1 MSDKGRI
8 IKNSIFLYV
17 RMGVVML
24 VSLYTS
30 RVVLNALGESDFGVY
45 NVVSGLS
52 YSMVFFSTSLSF
64 ALQRFFNYEMGVGNM
79 TKVSNIFKLSLL
91 IYSLIALFIVAIGA
105 PVGSWFVANKM
116 VIPAQAA
123 SAAQVVLF
131 AMLASLIITFIFS
144 VYESALIAHEEMGI
158 YAWLGILE
166 AGLKLGV
173 AYLII
178 IAPNRLATYAILMAI
193 AMLIPKLILMQY
205 CRSHYHECTFGLYW
219 NKELFKEVFGFSGL
233 NIYNGM
239 VWIVNEQGI
248 NILLNI
254 FFGPIV
260 NAARGIAVQVNSS
273 VSNFSVNF
281 FTAYRPQIVKSYAQ
295 KDFNDVRGLLY
306 QSTRIL
312 SYMMLLLSLPL
323 IFRAKYVL
331 HLWLGEVPDYTVV
344 FVQWVL
350 IFGVIAMSNYPV
362 NAVMLATGH
371 LRKPVWI
378 CSNVYLLAFPLCWI
392 ALRWGFEPQI
402 VYPIVAIMRLI
413 STVLTLVVIRNDI
426 YISLREYFIK
436 AWMPIISASLSI
448 CPIYF
453 INLTISDN
461 FTGFILFTLCSI
473 VTTILFIATLGLSKS
488 ERKVLIYKV
497 KQKLV
502 NEGFK

>member
-8 IKNSIFLYV
+8 LKNTVFLYV

-79 TKVSNIFKLSLL
+79 DKVGRIFKLSLL
-91 IYSLIALFIVAIGA
+91 AYSVISLLIVAIGA

-116 VIPAQAA
+116 VIPASAQ

-166 AGLKLGV
+166 AGLKLSV
-173 AYLII
+173 AYLILL
-178 IAPNRLATYAILMAI
+178 APHRLATYAILMAI
-193 AMLIPKLILMQY
+193 ALLIPKLILMQY
-205 CRSHYHECTFGLYW
+205 CRARYQECKFGFHW

-233 NIYNGM
+233 NIYNGL
-239 VWIVNEQGI
+239 VWVVNEQGV

-273 VSNFSVNF
+273 VSNFSANF
-281 FTAYRPQIVKSYAQ
+281 FTAYRPQIIKSYAQ
-295 KDFNDVRGLLY
+295 RDFDDVRDLLY

-323 IFRAKYVL
+323 IFRAKYIL
-331 HLWLGEVPDYTVV
+331 QLWLGEVPDYTVV

-371 LRKPVWI
+371 LRKPVLI
-378 CSNVYLLAFPLCWI
+378 CSNIYLLAFPMCWV
-392 ALRWGFEPQI
+392 ALRLGFEPQI
-402 VYPIVAIMRLI
+402 VYPIVAIIRFI
-413 STVLTLVVIRNDI
+413 STTLTLVVIRKDI
-426 YISLREYFIK
+426 YISLREYFVK
-436 AWMPIISASLSI
+436 SWGPILLASLAI
-448 CPIYF
+448 IPIYF
-453 INLTISDN
+453 INQVFVENLL
-461 FTGFILFTLCSI
+461 GFIIFTICSI
-473 VTTILFIATLGLSKS
+473 TITILFIITLGLSKY
-488 ERKVLIYKV
+488 ERKIIIGKIKSKYE
-497 KQKLV
+497 
-502 NEGFK
+502 ND

>member
-8 IKNSIFLYV
+8 LKNTVFLYV

-30 RVVLNALGESDFGVY
+30 RVVLNALGETDFGVY

-79 TKVSNIFKLSLL
+79 DKVRAIFRLSLL
-91 IYSLIALFIVAIGA
+91 AYSVISLLIVAVGA

-116 VIPAQAA
+116 VIPAEAA
-123 SAAQVVLF
+123 TAAQVVLF

-144 VYESALIAHEEMGI
+144 VYESALIAHENMGI

-166 AGLKLGV
+166 AALKLGV
-173 AYLII
+173 AFLILL
-178 IAPNRLATYAILMAI
+178 APHRLATYAILMAI
-193 AMLIPKLILMQY
+193 ALLIPKLILMQY
-205 CRSHYHECTFGLYW
+205 CRARYQECSFGFHW

-273 VSNFSVNF
+273 VSNFSSNF

-295 KDFNDVRGLLY
+295 KAFDDVRDMLY
-306 QSTRIL
+306 QSTRLL

-323 IFRAKYVL
+323 IFRADYVL
-331 HLWLGEVPDYTVV
+331 HLWLCEVPDYTVV

-350 IFGVIAMSNYPV
+350 IFGVVSMSNYPV
-362 NAVMLATGH
+362 NAVALATGH

-378 CSNVYLLAFPLCWI
+378 CSNVYLLAFPMCWL

-413 STVLTLVVIRNDI
+413 STVLTLVVIRGDI
-426 YISLREYFIK
+426 YISLRQYFVK
-436 AWMPIISASLSI
+436 AW
-448 CPIYF
+448 CPIFMVALAALPIYVLNKLIGNSF
-453 INLTISDN
+453 I
-461 FTGFILFTLCSI
+461 GFIVFTVCSI
-473 VTTILFIATLGLSKS
+473 VITMLFALGFGISNKERTT
-488 ERKVLIYKV
+488 LIGKI
-497 KQKLV
+497 KTKL
-502 NEGFK
+502 KK